1 MYGARLLKTIVYNDS
16 REWRPICR
24 SRCLN
29 LTASGRASRCG
40 SAPTAISS
48 SPWKTTGGECERI
61 FVRASKSGS
70 SKVGAIAVWK
80 RKLRTTCP
88 IRRVVTGCVFENLL
102 ERPQGFQHFGYKF
115 RFVLRGIRTLR
126 PVKLKFK
133 GFAPQV
139 VNAAIRVA
147 NAHTTHHPA
156 IKNVTSNFLASW
168 HDISVNGGY
177 LERLRDDDGHHD
189 LQV

>member
-1 MYGARLLKTIVYNDS
+1 MYGGRLLKTIVYNDS

-80 RKLRTTCP
+80 RKLSMAEIFGRSILLAESQAT
-88 IRRVVTGCVFENLL
+88 RFEAAITNRYILARSKHRKYPHVRH
-102 ERPQGFQHFGYKF
+102 EEPNPQ
-115 RFVLRGIRTLR
+115 TLR
-126 PVKLKFK
+126 ISLQATFK
-133 GFAPQV
+133 SSSGS
-139 VNAAIRVA
+139 
-147 NAHTTHHPA
+147 T
-156 IKNVTSNFLASW
+156 FLASSCTNFRKPSSTP
-168 HDISVNGGY
+168 D
-177 LERLRDDDGHHD
+177 
-189 LQV
+189 

>member
-16 REWRPICR
+16 REWRHICR

-40 SAPTAISS
+40 NAPTAISS

-80 RKLRTTCP
+80 RKLRTANRHN
-88 IRRVVTGCVFENLL
+88 RRLS
-102 ERPQGFQHFGYKF
+102 QADKF
-115 RFVLRGIRTLR
+115 RMPQMVRVGPLQ
-126 PVKLKFK
+126 KF
-133 GFAPQV
+133 
-139 VNAAIRVA
+139 
-147 NAHTTHHPA
+147 
-156 IKNVTSNFLASW
+156 
-168 HDISVNGGY
+168 
-177 LERLRDDDGHHD
+177 D
-189 LQV
+189 LS

>member
-80 RKLRTTCP
+80 RKLSMAEIFGRIDSPC
-88 IRRVVTGCVFENLL
+88 RVA
-102 ERPQGFQHFGYKF
+102 GYP
-115 RFVLRGIRTLR
+115 LRGCYHKSVHPGAEQVSEVSSFLR
-126 PVKLKFK
+126 SYGQITYVTRNLKSSS
-133 GFAPQV
+133 G
-139 VNAAIRVA
+139 
-147 NAHTTHHPA
+147 TT
-156 IKNVTSNFLASW
+156 FLASSCTNFRKLSSTP
-168 HDISVNGGY
+168 D
-177 LERLRDDDGHHD
+177 
-189 LQV
+189 